1 MSVNV
6 QKYFLEQS
14 CKRLGRILLFS
25 LTPELGLSLNQTINT
40 AAVLD
45 QKWCLSPINGQTILG
60 VVNAQGT
67 LEIYKLTEETLQL
80 DKVTSFKF
88 DASEKEILLLSLDWS
103 TGRCQSDEPDIVCS
117 DSTGSVH
124 LFKFIG
130 DSNELL
136 FKSSFCGHSYE
147 AWIAAFYYWDSNITF
162 SGMDI

>member
-1 MSVNV
+1 M
-6 QKYFLEQS
+6 YFADQP

-25 LTPELGLSLNQTINT
+25 ITPQLDLRLNQTINT

-45 QKWCLSPINGQTILG
+45 QKWCQSLINGQTILG

-67 LEIYKLTEETLQL
+67 LEIYKMTEDTLQL

-88 DASEKEILLLSLDWS
+88 DVSEKEILLLSLDWS
-103 TGRCQSDEPDIVCS
+103 TGRCNSNEPDIVCS

-130 DSNELL
+130 DSSELL
-136 FKSSFCGHSYE
+136 LKSSFCGHSYE
-147 AWIAAFYYWDSNITF
+147 AWIAAFYYWDLNITF
-162 SGMDI
+162 SGMEV